1 MTIRMRAATK
11 DDLVAI
17 VTLFTYPDI
26 DGRQKNDAL
35 GPPLPR
41 EYEAAFENLAR
52 DPNNTVWLAELDGAV
67 VGIFQLTFIQYL
79 ANHGARVAMIENV
92 VVAPDVRGR
101 GIGETMMRWA
111 MDEAR
116 RAGCSRI
123 QLTSHK
129 LRTRAHTFYERL
141 GFTATHE
148 GFKLLL

>member
-1 MTIRMRAATK
+1 MAVHMRKANK
-11 DDLVAI
+11 EDLLAI
-17 VTLFTYPDI
+17 VTLFSYPDVP
-26 DGRQKNDAL
+26 GRKKNEAL

-41 EYEAAFENLAR
+41 AYEVAFEALER
-52 DPNNTVWLAELDGAV
+52 DPNNTVWLAEQNGAV

-79 ANHGARVAMIENV
+79 ANQGARVAMIENV
-92 VVAPDVRGR
+92 VVAPDVRSR

-129 LRTRAHTFYERL
+129 SRTRAHAFYERL
-141 GFTATHE
+141 GFVATHE